1 MKRLLA
7 SVAVVL
13 VSTAAS
19 FADTGYNQVSS
30 NIASQ
35 VQTLVPGA
43 DLSNLTTA
51 QYAQLVSLF
60 SNSDNYGAGEDP
72 AGQIKAILG
81 NS

>member
-19 FADTGYNQVSS
+19 FADTGYNQVTS

-35 VQTLVPGA
+35 VQALVPGA
-43 DLSNLTTA
+43 DLSNLSTA

-81 NS
+81 TS

>member
-7 SVAVVL
+7 TVAVVL
-13 VSTAAS
+13 VSTSAS

-35 VQTLVPGA
+35 VQMLVPGA

-60 SNSDNYGAGEDP
+60 SNSENYGAGEDP